1 MKKVNNTDKT
11 ENFTEFYYKDIIG
24 DLILL
29 ILLSVIYIYGFKM
42 NYMDSVKTIGILSL
56 APLITMVTYKI
67 LKNKDKDEFNKIK
80 IYKFISSFSLW
91 FVSSTYVNYIDRDK
105 TMSFQRIIAIIIFSL
120 IFSTIVTGIYVYT
133 RTNWNITVKK

>member
-1 MKKVNNTDKT
+1 MKKVNNTDKI
-11 ENFTEFYYKDIIG
+11 ENFKEFYYQDIIVH
-24 DLILL
+24 LIVL
-29 ILLSVIYIYGFKM
+29 IILSAIYIYGFKT
-42 NYMDSVKTIGILSL
+42 NYMDSVKIICVLSL

-80 IYKFISSFSLW
+80 IYKFISSFFLW
-91 FVSSTYVNYIDRDK
+91 FVSDLYVNYIGRDK
-105 TMSFQRIIAIIIFSL
+105 TMSFQRIIVTIIFSL